1 MKYYRM
7 DMRKSIRAQ
16 YLKLLDREPDLD
28 DLDYYYTEL
37 ETRRMGLDDLTT
49 ILRNSDEFKELAKHP
64 KTSELKITSVDTYND
79 IRIQG
84 KTISTG
90 YRNSE
95 KRYGEIF
102 KFCKKFNRPISV
114 LDLGAAEGYF
124 TFRLAEDFS
133 GVFIAVE
140 SNPERKLLELCIKN
154 NNRKVLLLD
163 KQMNLKNLK
172 NLKEVQHFDI
182 VLALNIIHHFNEPFQ
197 DVLDTLVSMSSF
209 CFMEHPNPLEDDST
223 KNFQR
228 LEKEKLKLDSFEPV
242 LLNKNESGLGNAF
255 NQKLERNLWLLK
267 NTQSKTIDRGW
278 RGASK
283 YDDEFG
289 PGNHISI
296 KSNFDN
302 IDVDYGLRDEK
313 RTWVQGIDLRT
324 FLENNGVYPTNGEVL
339 DLIDNL
345 KIDNAKDLG
354 PHNLILDGESLF
366 PIDQHDKLDD
376 VNTKEKL
383 KDFLKQSGLL

>member
-1 MKYYRM
+1 M
-7 DMRKSIRAQ
+7 DIRKSIRAQ

-28 DLDYYYTEL
+28 DLDYYFTEL
-37 ETRRMGLDDLTT
+37 ETHRIELDDLKM
-49 ILRNSDEFKELAKHP
+49 ILRNSNEFKELVKHQ
-64 KTSELKITSVDTYND
+64 KTPELHTTSIDTYND
-79 IRIQG
+79 IRIKG

-95 KRYGEIF
+95 ERYEEIF
-102 KFCKKFNRPISV
+102 KFCKQFNRPISV

-140 SNPERKLLELCIKN
+140 SNPERKLLELCVKN

-182 VLALNIIHHFNEPFQ
+182 VLALNIIHHFDEPFQ

-209 CFMEHPNPLEDDST
+209 CFMEHPNPLENDST
-223 KNFQR
+223 KNSQR
-228 LEKEKLKLDSFEPV
+228 LEKEKLKLDSFEPI
-242 LLNKNESGLGNAF
+242 LLNKNESGLGNTF

-267 NTQSKTIDRGW
+267 NTQPKTIDRGW
-278 RGASK
+278 RGSSK
-283 YDDEFG
+283 YDEEFG

-302 IDVDYGLRDEK
+302 IEVDYGLRDEK
-313 RTWVQGIDLRT
+313 RIWIQGIDLRT
-324 FLENNGVYPTNGEVL
+324 FLENNGVYPTNDEVL
-339 DLIDNL
+339 DLINNL

-354 PHNLILDGESLF
+354 PHNLILNGESLF
-366 PIDQHDKLDD
+366 VIDQDDKLDA

>member
-1 MKYYRM
+1 MEI
-7 DMRKSIRAQ
+7 RKSIRAQ
-16 YLKLLDREPDLD
+16 YLKFLDREPNLD
-28 DLDYYYTEL
+28 DLDYYSNEL
-37 ETRRMGLDDLTT
+37 ETNRIELDDLIM
-49 ILRNSDEFKELAKHP
+49 ILQNSNEFKELSKHQKIP
-64 KTSELKITSVDTYND
+64 ELETCSIDTYND
-79 IRIQG
+79 VRIKG
-84 KTISTG
+84 KTILSG

-95 KRYGEIF
+95 KRYDEIF

-124 TFRLAEDFS
+124 TFRLSEDFS

-154 NNRKVLLLD
+154 NDRKVLLLD

-182 VLALNIIHHFNEPFQ
+182 VLALNIIHHFDEPFQ
-197 DVLDTLVSMSSF
+197 DVLDTLVSMCSF
-209 CFMEHPNPLEDDST
+209 CFMEHPNSLENEST
-223 KNFQR
+223 KNSQR
-228 LEKEKLKLDSFEPV
+228 LETEKLNLDSFDPI
-242 LLNKNESGLGNAF
+242 LLNKTQSGLGNSF

-267 NTQSKTIDRGW
+267 NTQLKTIDRGW

-283 YDDEFG
+283 YNESFG

-296 KSNFDN
+296 KSNFDK
-302 IDVDYGLRDEK
+302 IDIDYGLRDEN
-313 RTWVQGIDLRT
+313 RTWIQGIDLRT
-324 FLENNGVYPTNGEVL
+324 FLENNGVYPTNDEIIN
-339 DLIDNL
+339 LIDDL
-345 KIDNAKDLG
+345 EIKNARDLG
-354 PHNLILDGESLF
+354 PHNLILNGERLF
-366 PIDQHDKLDD
+366 VIDQDDKFDD

>member
-1 MKYYRM
+1 M
-7 DMRKSIRAQ
+7 DIRKSIRAQ

-28 DLDYYYTEL
+28 DLDYYSTEL
-37 ETRRMGLDDLTT
+37 ETHRMELDDLTM
-49 ILRNSDEFKELAKHP
+49 ILRNSDEFKKLVKHQKTPELHT
-64 KTSELKITSVDTYND
+64 TSIDTYND
-79 IRIQG
+79 IRIKG

-95 KRYGEIF
+95 ERYDEIF
-102 KFCKKFNRPISV
+102 KFCKQFNRPISV

-140 SNPERKLLELCIKN
+140 SNPERKLLELCVKN
-154 NNRKVLLLD
+154 NNHRVLLLD

-172 NLKEVQHFDI
+172 NLKEVQHFDVI
-182 VLALNIIHHFNEPFQ
+182 LALNIIHHFDEPFQ

-209 CFMEHPNPLEDDST
+209 CFMEHPNPLENDST
-223 KNFQR
+223 KNSQR
-228 LEKEKLKLDSFEPV
+228 LEKEKLKLDSFEPI
-242 LLNKNESGLGNAF
+242 LLNKNESGLGNSF

-278 RGASK
+278 RGTSK
-283 YDDEFG
+283 YDEEFG

-302 IDVDYGLRDEK
+302 IEVDYGLRDEK
-313 RTWVQGIDLRT
+313 RTWIQGIDLRT
-324 FLENNGVYPTNGEVL
+324 FLENNGVYPTNEEVL
-339 DLIDNL
+339 NLINNL

-354 PHNLILDGESLF
+354 PHNLILNGESLF
-366 PIDQHDKLDD
+366 PIDQDDKLDA
-376 VNTKEKL
+376 VNTTEKL

>member
-1 MKYYRM
+1 
-7 DMRKSIRAQ
+7 MRKSIRAQ

-28 DLDYYYTEL
+28 DLDYYSTEL
-37 ETRRMGLDDLTT
+37 ETNRMELDDLTM
-49 ILRNSDEFKELAKHP
+49 ILRNSDEFKELAKHQ
-64 KTSELKITSVDTYND
+64 KTPEHHTTSIDTYND
-79 IRIQG
+79 IRIKG

-95 KRYGEIF
+95 ERYEEIF
-102 KFCKKFNRPISV
+102 KFCKQFNRPISV

-140 SNPERKLLELCIKN
+140 SNPERKLLELCVKN
-154 NNRKVLLLD
+154 NNHKVLLLD

-182 VLALNIIHHFNEPFQ
+182 ILALNIIHHFDEPFQ

-209 CFMEHPNPLEDDST
+209 CFMEHPNPLENDST
-223 KNFQR
+223 KNSQR
-228 LEKEKLKLDSFEPV
+228 LEKEKLELDSFEPV
-242 LLNKNESGLGNAF
+242 LLNKNESGLGNRF

-283 YDDEFG
+283 YDEEFG

-296 KSNFDN
+296 NSNFDN

-313 RTWVQGIDLRT
+313 RTWIQGIDLRT
-324 FLENNGVYPTNGEVL
+324 FLENNGVYPTNDEVL
-339 DLIDNL
+339 GLINNL

-354 PHNLILDGESLF
+354 PHNLILNGEGLF
-366 PIDQHDKLDD
+366 PIDQDDKLDA

>member
-1 MKYYRM
+1 M
-7 DMRKSIRAQ
+7 DIRKSIRAQ

-28 DLDYYYTEL
+28 DLDYYFTEL
-37 ETRRMGLDDLTT
+37 ETHRIELDDLKM
-49 ILRNSDEFKELAKHP
+49 ILRNSNEFKELVKHQ
-64 KTSELKITSVDTYND
+64 KTPELHTTSIDTYND
-79 IRIQG
+79 IRIKG

-95 KRYGEIF
+95 ERYEEIF
-102 KFCKKFNRPISV
+102 KFCKQFNRPISV

-140 SNPERKLLELCIKN
+140 SNPERKLLELCVKN

-182 VLALNIIHHFNEPFQ
+182 VLALNIIHHFDEPFQ

-209 CFMEHPNPLEDDST
+209 CFMEHPNPLENDST
-223 KNFQR
+223 KNSQR
-228 LEKEKLKLDSFEPV
+228 LEKEKLKLDSFEPI
-242 LLNKNESGLGNAF
+242 LLNKNESGLGNTF

-278 RGASK
+278 RGSSK
-283 YDDEFG
+283 YDEEFG

-302 IDVDYGLRDEK
+302 IEVDYGLRNEK
-313 RTWVQGIDLRT
+313 RIWIQGIDLRT
-324 FLENNGVYPTNGEVL
+324 FLENNGVYPTNDEVL
-339 DLIDNL
+339 DLINNL

-354 PHNLILDGESLF
+354 PHNLILNGESLF
-366 PIDQHDKLDD
+366 AIDQDDKLDA